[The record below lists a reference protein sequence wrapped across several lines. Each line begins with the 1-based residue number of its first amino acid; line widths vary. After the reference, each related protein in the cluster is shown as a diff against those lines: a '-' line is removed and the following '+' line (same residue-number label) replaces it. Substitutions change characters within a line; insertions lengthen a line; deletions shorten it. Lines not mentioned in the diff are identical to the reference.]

1 MAYATVADLVARYT
15 EPTIA
20 GLTDLTRVGSV
31 NAEIAQQGLMMPPPK
46 STAIWH
52 RAMNCRC
59 LPLCAC

>member
-20 GLTDLTRVGSV
+20 GLTDLTP
-31 NAEIAQQGLMMPPPK
+31 LPK

-52 RAMNCRC
+52 HVMNCRC

>member
-20 GLTDLTRVGSV
+20 GLTDLTRLGSV
-31 NAEIAQQGLMMPPPK
+31 NAEIAQ
-46 STAIWH
+46 H
-52 RAMNCRC
+52 VMNCRC